1 MLGNTLMFE
10 LYTILQKTGIIT
22 LGNVKGTTKILQ
34 VVMRH
39 GTSTTSM
46 LHTDNHT
53 RTRQTPSSSVGLQT
67 DKTRTYTYMFPS
79 HPRCRRPYH
88 CVKSHVKGEDASRD
102 VLGARCGIA
111 RGLFLVHTA
120 ARKGGIGIK
129 NIILRAIFK
138 VVQVVVKRWG
148 MWSLEHLLVG
158 MLYLGL
164 GKGRGARY
172 VHCSLQLGTSIRVV
186 LLR

>member
-34 VVMRH
+34 LVMRH

-88 CVKSHVKGEDASRD
+88 SVKSHVKGEDASRD

-129 NIILRAIFK
+129 NIILRTILK

-158 MLYLGL
+158 LLYLGL